1 MFCGLS
7 WLHIERYESP
17 KIQRL
22 ALFDDTNFFVREQ
35 TIKMSE
41 SFPAMN
47 KSKLFFTPLKCK
59 NFKQF
64 IRDKNQAD

>member
-1 MFCGLS
+1 M
-7 WLHIERYESP
+7 IETSSSES
-17 KIQRL
+17 KQ
-22 ALFDDTNFFVREQ
+22 FKWV
-35 TIKMSE
+35 K

-47 KSKLFFTPLKCK
+47 DSKLFFTPLKCK